1 MQAIFWLIDSV
12 LGIYMLFLFV
22 WVIISWLVAFN
33 VINTYNRFVAMVMDF
48 LYRLTEPGLR
58 PIRRF
63 MPNLGGI
70 DLSPLVL
77 LLAVQFLRVLLRTS
91 VAPMFGVYVY

>member
-91 VAPMFGVYVY
+91 IAPMFGVHVY

>member
-91 VAPMFGVYVY
+91 IAPMFDVYVY

>member
-91 VAPMFGVYVY
+91 IAPMFGVYVY

>member
-12 LGIYMLFLFV
+12 LGIYMMFLFV

>member
-70 DLSPLVL
+70 DLSPLVM